1 MGLLEQV
8 HGTLQSFG
16 VDEQTIADILSML
29 ELGEDEVKD
38 GQPRTSAEGSFGSSP
53 AGQTLSWDAGVAHA
67 KVAEAMADMVAGL
80 GGYAE
85 SLRVFR
91 DDARRTDED
100 AAGSMTALQAAT
112 EQLTTPNIAAAS
124 GNQPAASTGQGS

>member
-8 HGTLQSFG
+8 HGTLETFG
-16 VDEQTIADILSML
+16 VDEATIDLILSML
-29 ELGEDEVKD
+29 EQGETDVHD
-38 GQPRTSAEGSFGSSP
+38 GQVRTSAEGGFGTSA

-85 SLRVFR
+85 SLVAFR
-91 DDARRTDED
+91 KDAARTDDD
-100 AAGSMTALQAAT
+100 AAGSMHALQAAT
-112 EQLTTPNIAAAS
+112 EQLSTPDIASAS
-124 GNQPAASTGQGS
+124 DNAPATPGQGP